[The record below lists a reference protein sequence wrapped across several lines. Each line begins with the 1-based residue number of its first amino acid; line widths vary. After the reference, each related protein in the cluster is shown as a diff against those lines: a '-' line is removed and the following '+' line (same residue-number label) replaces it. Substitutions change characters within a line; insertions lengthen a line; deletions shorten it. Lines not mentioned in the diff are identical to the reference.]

1 MLWAKWNRKQSRK
14 MKWTVLIGLGCLIL
28 MPAGWAQSGRD
39 VRAHARRK
47 PKPLPPV
54 DVTRL
59 VWPPPPEPARI
70 AYLTQVMGERDLL
83 GVKLKKPGWLERAAG
98 ITVQDE
104 ERPMLK
110 RPYGVA
116 VDSKGLIYVADSGQQ
131 KVFVFDLE
139 KKKLTFR
146 GDKPPAHLGLVIGVA
161 IDDKDRLF
169 VSDAQAHQITCFD
182 VSGNMVAVF
191 GGDKLD
197 RPAGMAVD
205 NDLRRLYVADVT
217 GTRLAI
223 FDLDTLKFARYIN
236 SQAPS
241 KEEPH
246 GILGTPTNVA
256 VDPDGLVYVVD
267 TIPNRVEV
275 FDTDGNYVRGFGEEG
290 NTAGKFA
297 RPKGIAIDSD
307 GHVYVADDEFN
318 NFQIFT
324 PEGQV
329 LMAVG
334 YFGPQPGQFLLLTG
348 LAFGKQ
354 NRLVATDGGP
364 VPRIEVFRYITDAE
378 VQAAKDKA
386 PKNESAGGAEAV
398 AKTKVETTP
407 EPK

>member
-1 MLWAKWNRKQSRK
+1 MGLVCIILAPAIWASN
-14 MKWTVLIGLGCLIL
+14 
-28 MPAGWAQSGRD
+28 GRN
-39 VRAHARRK
+39 VRAKRK

-54 DVTRL
+54 DVTKL
-59 VWPPPPEPARI
+59 VWPPPPEPTRI
-70 AYLTQVMGERDLL
+70 AYVTQVMGERDLL
-83 GVKLKKPGWLERAAG
+83 GIKLKKPGWLERAAG
-98 ITVQDE
+98 VTVQDE
-104 ERPMLK
+104 ERPRLK

-116 VDSKGLIYVADSGQQ
+116 VDSKGLIYVADSGLH
-131 KVFVFDLE
+131 KVFVFDLVNQ
-139 KKKLTFR
+139 KLTFR
-146 GDKPPAHLGLVIGVA
+146 GDKPPAHLELAIGVA
-161 IDDKDRLF
+161 IDDQDRLF
-169 VSDAQAHQITCFD
+169 VSDAKAHQITCFD
-182 VSGNMVAVF
+182 ASGNMTAVF
-191 GGDKLD
+191 GADQLN

-217 GTRLAI
+217 GARLAI
-223 FDLDTLKFARYIN
+223 FDLDTLKFTRYIN
-236 SQAPS
+236 SQPPS

-256 VDPDGLVYVVD
+256 VNPDGLVYVVD

-275 FDTDGNYVRGFGEEG
+275 FDTDGNYVRGFGEQG

-324 PEGQV
+324 PEGQI

-348 LAFGKQ
+348 LAFDKQ

-378 VQAAKDKA
+378 VQAAKDGAAK
-386 PKNESAGGAEAV
+386 SGSAEA
-398 AKTKVETTP
+398 ATKTKGETKQ
-407 EPK
+407 ERK